1 MENNKIITKDYFES
15 KVTIIIDKD
24 KAVWFKGCDV
34 AKILGYSNK
43 EKSVRMHVDIEDKIK
58 MKELMPAQT
67 GLPLNSQP
75 HTIFINESGLY
86 SLILSSKMENAKK
99 FKRWVTKEVLPSIR
113 ETGSYSVKKEIDD
126 VQLKLREI
134 QFKEYV
140 LLMEQGNCAKLKQAY
155 YDRLYTELS
164 GKPLTDK
171 SKMMHSIHSRDIVT
185 ILKEEFNK
193 TVDFTVAS
201 SVGKHIAKQYRLKY
215 NKDPEKYMKFV
226 NGNNRP
232 VFCYTKEEEKDL
244 IHWISNYLS

>member
-1 MENNKIITKDYFES
+1 MENNKIIIKDYFES
-15 KVTIIIDKD
+15 KLTIILDD
-24 KAVWFKGCDV
+24 NNKAWFKGCDV
-34 AKILGYSNK
+34 ANILGYVDK
-43 EKSVRMHVDIEDKIK
+43 KQAVRKNVDLEDKLK
-58 MKELMPAQT
+58 LNELV
-67 GLPLNSQP
+67 GVFKNVPLNSHP
-75 HTIFINESGLY
+75 HTIYINESGLY
-86 SLILSSKMENAKK
+86 SLVFGSRMENAKK
-99 FKRWVTKEVLPSIR
+99 FKRWITKEVLPSIR
-113 ETGSYSVKKEIDD
+113 ETGFYSVKKDVDD

-171 SKMMHSIHSRDIVT
+171 SKEYSRDIVT

-244 IHWISNYLS
+244 IHWISDYLS

>member
-43 EKSVRMHVDIEDKIK
+43 EKAVRMHVDVEDKIK
-58 MKELMPAQT
+58 MKELMPAF
-67 GLPLNSQP
+67 LNQALISQP
-75 HTIFINESGLY
+75 HTNYINESGLY
-86 SLILSSKMENAKK
+86 SLIIRSKLENAKK

-113 ETGSYSVKKEIDD
+113 ETGSYSIKKEIDD

-164 GKPLTDK
+164 GKTLTEK
-171 SKMMHSIHSRDIVT
+171 SKEYSRDIVT

-193 TVDFTVAS
+193 VVDFTVAS
-201 SVGKHIAKQYRLKY
+201 SIGKHIAKQYRLKY

>member
-1 MENNKIITKDYFES
+1 MENNKIINKNYFES

-34 AKILGYSNK
+34 ATILGY
-43 EKSVRMHVDIEDKIK
+43 VDKKQAIRKNVEMEDK
-58 MKELMPAQT
+58 MKLNELSGCLGDTHVNLHPQT
-67 GLPLNSQP
+67 F
-75 HTIFINESGLY
+75 FINESGLY

-164 GKPLTDK
+164 GKTLTDK
-171 SKMMHSIHSRDIVT
+171 SKEYSRDIVT

-193 TVDFTVAS
+193 VVDFTVAS
-201 SVGKHIAKQYRLKY
+201 SIGKHIAKQYRLKY

>member
-1 MENNKIITKDYFES
+1 MENNKIIIKDYFES
-15 KVTIIIDKD
+15 KLTIILDD
-24 KAVWFKGCDV
+24 NNKAWFKGCDV
-34 AKILGYSNK
+34 AKILGYNDK
-43 EKSVRMHVDIEDKIK
+43 NQAIRKNVEMEDKLK
-58 MKELMPAQT
+58 LNELVGRLEDAP
-67 GLPLNSQP
+67 PISQP

-164 GKPLTDK
+164 GKTLTDK
-171 SKMMHSIHSRDIVT
+171 SKEYSRDIVT

-193 TVDFTVAS
+193 VVDFTVAS
-201 SVGKHIAKQYRLKY
+201 SIGKHIAKQYRLKY